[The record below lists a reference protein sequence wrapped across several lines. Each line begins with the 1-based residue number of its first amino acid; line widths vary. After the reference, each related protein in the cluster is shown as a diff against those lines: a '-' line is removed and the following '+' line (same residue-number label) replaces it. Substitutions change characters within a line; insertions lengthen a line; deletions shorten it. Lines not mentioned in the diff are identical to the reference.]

1 MIKLQKSEKI
11 DAVIDAG
18 TVLVTQENAD
28 QYK

>member
-1 MIKLQKSEKI
+1 MVKLQKGEKI
-11 DAVIDAG
+11 DAIVDTG